1 MIKTVLFDL
10 DGTLL
15 PMDQKEFTD
24 AYFGALTKK
33 LSAHGYDARVFS
45 ETMWKGVAAMMKN
58 DGTRTNEERFW
69 EVFDGVFGEKSK
81 ADRRVFDEFYESEFD
96 GVKASC
102 GYNERASQAVREIK
116 NLGYRLVLATNP
128 SFPMTA
134 QLKRLKWAGCDPD
147 DFELI
152 TSFENSS
159 ACKPNP
165 AYFTE
170 ILKKIECT
178 PDECIMAGNDATE
191 DTCAEKIGMRT
202 FLLTEC
208 LINKDG
214 KDISAYPHG
223 GFDDLIKYIDSIAQ

>member
-1 MIKTVLFDL
+1 
-10 DGTLL
+10 
-15 PMDQKEFTD
+15 
-24 AYFGALTKK
+24 
-33 LSAHGYDARVFS
+33 
-45 ETMWKGVAAMMKN
+45 
-58 DGTRTNEERFW
+58 
-69 EVFDGVFGEKSK
+69 
-81 ADRRVFDEFYESEFD
+81 
-96 GVKASC
+96 
-102 GYNERASQAVREIK
+102 
-116 NLGYRLVLATNP
+116 
-128 SFPMTA
+128 MTA

-159 ACKPNP
+159 ACNPNP